1 MIRTEEIVDFWEQAV
16 APLLDT
22 LRVVQKTKVDK
33 RGKPYLIVFPVS
45 DQGLSEFVEEKES
58 ETDPEDWYFDSSA
71 YDEYIQSL
79 PDLWEREYAAPL
91 RQEIFLQLN
100 TTYAGK
106 ANTYF
111 DIEVETEGG
120 LVFVSLKPAA
130 YRDLFP
136 NSRMA
141 SYKDDPR
148 WIAAKF
154 AGVDMNGNPFR
165 KGQQVLYYPRTKKIL
180 TGKEAD
186 KAWREFEALSFDEDF
201 GRFASKVAD
210 RVDVPA
216 KNFLPTK
223 ASRTSHNSNQSEGDM
238 NRTALNLKISELIY
252 GKAASSFL
260 RSGDTVEKNGI
271 RFYFYRATLVATDL
285 TNAGKRGKKVNE
297 VVIKDRNL
305 NYDMASLMNA
315 FDSAFGKNFAQVVA
329 VFEDYAEN
337 YPVLEVYH
345 RELRGVD
352 VRPSDMEVLKVNGDF
367 VTVEVD
373 HESYTVRDKVDRN
386 NEPTCIPA
394 ANGKKGV
401 AVFYRWVMDN
411 RQKIERMK
419 YYDLLDEMHK
429 MGIKYHNYCAMD

>member
-1 MIRTEEIVDFWEQAV
+1 MTRTEEIVDFWEQAV

-45 DQGLSEFVEEKES
+45 DQGLFEFVEEKES
-58 ETDPEDWYFDSSA
+58 EMDPEDWYFDSSA

-91 RQEIFLQLN
+91 RQEIFRQLN

-106 ANTYF
+106 ADTYF

-201 GRFASKVAD
+201 GRFASKVAELIHG
-210 RVDVPA
+210 RI
-216 KNFLPTK
+216 
-223 ASRTSHNSNQSEGDM
+223 ASRTIQVGTTQEVGS
-238 NRTALNLKISELIY
+238 
-252 GKAASSFL
+252 
-260 RSGDTVEKNGI
+260 V
-271 RFYFYRATLVATDL
+271 RFHLYMGSLHATDL
-285 TNAGKRGKKVNE
+285 TNAGKRGKRVEKA
-297 VVIKDRNL
+297 VIMHRYRDQ
-305 NYDMASLMNA
+305 
-315 FDSAFGKNFAQVVA
+315 DSILQDIFTFAAGKNFAQVVA
-329 VFEDYAEN
+329 VFQDYAEN
-337 YPVLEVYH
+337 YPILEVHH
-345 RELRGVD
+345 RERRGVD

-367 VTVEVD
+367 VSVRVD

-394 ANGKKGV
+394 ANGKRDV

-411 RQKIERMK
+411 RQKVERMK
-419 YYDLLDEMHK
+419 YREVLEEMRK
-429 MGIKYHNYCAMD
+429 MGIKYHDYCAMD